1 MVVHIIVIYTKIRHN
16 LFLIFQ
22 YSTCPECM
30 AMKSESD
37 SDEYQDVQEKR
48 EKVRTP
54 AFLSYLL
61 ALNRALGSIH
71 QKETT

>member
-1 MVVHIIVIYTKIRHN
+1 
-16 LFLIFQ
+16 
-22 YSTCPECM
+22 M